1 MAKIY
6 GERSQYLVEQDRRYR
21 KLAWYCLSLLVIS
34 LGYFLSLSKSRST
47 LTSIFVS
54 VTLFIIVML
63 YIHKKGEEFLNKSDN
78 YYHGRKG
85 EYAIF
90 YELKKLSDDYL
101 VFQDIK
107 IYNSKGNI
115 DFVVLGPTGIFA
127 IEVKSHHGR
136 VTFNGQNLLIN
147 NHRFEKDILRQT
159 MNGALDLHKFILD
172 KTGKDYF
179 INSILVFSNKYAHMK
194 FGIKPIKN
202 VCVVQKGFLRKAIL
216 EKPSILSAEDIV
228 KIEKILLSLNKKE
241 YCKEKIEKW
250 KRLEFE
256 AKPQTAQDKVSNKD
270 FDAPYASAEKREEF
284 SKITRELKE
293 ECWDCLTLEE
303 QIKIDQE
310 LKSDQN

>member
-107 IYNSKGNI
+107 IPNVKGNI
-115 DFVVLGPTGIFA
+115 DFVALGPTGIFA
-127 IEVKSHHGR
+127 IEAKSHSG
-136 VTFNGQNLLIN
+136 NISSIDGQLFIN
-147 NHRFEKDILRQT
+147 NHQFEKDVLKQT
-159 MNGALDLHKFILD
+159 MQQALDLHDFILS
-172 KTGKDYF
+172 KINKDYF
-179 INSILVFSNKYAHMK
+179 INPILVFSNNRAFMK
-194 FGIKPIKN
+194 FGLKPINN
-202 VCVVQKGFLRKAIL
+202 VYIVQRDFLRKIIL
-216 EKPSILSAEDIV
+216 EKTTIFTKEDTAKLENIF
-228 KIEKILLSLNKKE
+228 LSLCTDEN
-241 YCKEKIEKW
+241 
-250 KRLEFE
+250 
-256 AKPQTAQDKVSNKD
+256 
-270 FDAPYASAEKREEF
+270 
-284 SKITRELKE
+284 LK
-293 ECWDCLTLEE
+293 
-303 QIKIDQE
+303 
-310 LKSDQN
+310 